1 MTKKIGLLSLLC
13 LLAQATAAA
22 ASPQPNLASADWAV
36 NAPHSLAKDP
46 PSSEAIWNLMNHLW
60 GNDRIGVIL
69 GKLCSFRFVDLRN
82 TGELSLVTVYDWGGT
97 SDCDQLSIYD
107 KGPTDIEEHYY
118 SGGLASTDIKSVV
131 KDIKDDGHFEL
142 VAPLGAASYC
152 DEDWPSVYA
161 WTGNGYTNVSS
172 RYPKYYRSWLASLKK
187 EIAKLER
194 ERVRLAQA
202 TPAPSVAN
210 GFVIANPWH
219 SGSAPAPPPS
229 VYPMQP
235 EQPEALPAVSPEVE
249 GASQLDIDCKQ
260 AQAAKIERF
269 LGSKDAGMLDAI
281 RWASSNNPHERTL
294 AAQVFA
300 DIGTPEAL
308 KYVRTLSHD
317 ADTQAATP
325 ASRMVKHWG
334 ENDPYY
340 APTFDRKSPDN

>member
-1 MTKKIGLLSLLC
+1 MTKKIGLLSLVY
-13 LLAQATAAA
+13 LLAQVRVTA
-22 ASPQPNLASADWAV
+22 ASPQTDLASADWAV

-60 GNDRIGVIL
+60 GNDRVGVVL

-161 WTGNGYTNVSS
+161 WTGKAYTNVSS
-172 RYPKYYRSWLASLKK
+172 QYPTYYRTLLASLKK

-202 TPAPSVAN
+202 TPASSEAN
-210 GFVIANPWH
+210 GFAINMDPWQA
-219 SGSAPAPPPS
+219 GSAPAPS
-229 VYPMQP
+229 THRMQP
-235 EQPEALPAVSPEVE
+235 EQPEARPSVSPEVE

-260 AQAAKIERF
+260 AQADKIELF

-281 RWASSNNPHERTL
+281 RWANSNHPRERTL
-294 AAQVFA
+294 AASVDGF
-300 DIGTPEAL
+300 
-308 KYVRTLSHD
+308 VRAVNS
-317 ADTQAATP
+317 A
-325 ASRMVKHWG
+325 ASRG
-334 ENDPYY
+334 
-340 APTFDRKSPDN
+340 ASFATS